1 MRTNYFLKKTF
12 MLALLAMGFYSYQTN
27 AQTIVDGIAYNIIND
42 GAAAEVAPLPTGEKY
57 SAASISIPAT
67 VEINGTSYPV
77 KRIGDSSMRENPNLT
92 SLTIAEGVEII
103 GNSAFA
109 QCPAIAEVVIP
120 SSVQSIEDYAFF
132 ACTKLAKINIP
143 DGITAIT
150 EHTFQQTALT
160 SVELPA
166 SVTKLGTCA
175 FQTVRGL
182 TSINLENIRT
192 VDAWALAETAIGPDI
207 TLTGVQY
214 LGNYA
219 FYDCPNIQKVVLNGT
234 VQTGEASFQHNK
246 NLISITLPDG
256 LESIDNYAFSGCSS
270 LPLLVIPNTVQFLGQ
285 KAFESSGIKEMYV
298 SWENP
303 DDLITDE
310 KVFGEGEGLINF
322 VWKVPESLIDI
333 YGNQFMD
340 YPVEIGEP
348 PVGIATEQINSKN
361 IYYANGSL
369 NLTDMEGY
377 IVSVISLDGRTIASF
392 QVNGANVQLPVSL
405 NSGIYLLNANNGNNR
420 SAVKFAVK

>member
-1 MRTNYFLKKTF
+1 MKTNYFFRKTF
-12 MLALLAMGFYSYQTN
+12 MLALLAVGFYSYQTN
-27 AQTIVDGIAYNIIND
+27 AQTIVNGIAYNIIND
-42 GAAAEVAPLPTGEKY
+42 GAAAEVAPLPNDEKY
-57 SAASISIPAT
+57 SAASISIPTT
-67 VEINGTSYPV
+67 VEINGTTYPV
-77 KRIGDSSMRENPNLT
+77 KKIGDGSMRENPNLT

-120 SSVQSIEDYAFF
+120 SSVQSIEDWAFF
-132 ACTKLAKINIP
+132 ACTKLAKVNIP

-166 SVTKLGTCA
+166 SVTRLGTCA

-182 TSINLENIRT
+182 TSINLENIRNIGS
-192 VDAWALAETAIGPDI
+192 WALAETAIGPEI

-219 FYDCPNIQKVVLNGT
+219 FYDCQNIQKVVLNGII
-234 VQTGEASFQHNK
+234 QTGEASFQYNRS
-246 NLISITLPDG
+246 LTSIIFTDG
-256 LESIDNYAFSGCSS
+256 LESIDNYAFSGCSN
-270 LPLLVIPNTVQFLGQ
+270 LPSLVIPNTVQFLGQ
-285 KAFESSGIKEMYV
+285 KAFESSGIKEMYI

-310 KVFGEGEGLINF
+310 NIFGEGEGLINF

-333 YGNQFMD
+333 YGNQFMG
-340 YPVEIGEP
+340 YPVEIGE

-361 IYYANGSL
+361 VYYSNGNL
-369 NLTDMEGY
+369 NLTDMEGCK
-377 IVSVISLDGRTIASF
+377 VSVISLDGRTIASF

-405 NSGIYLLNANNGNNR
+405 NSGIYLLNASNGNNR
-420 SAVKFAVK
+420 SAVKFVVR